1 MATLN
6 APELLNEHFRT
17 IKADPAAWRELFA
30 ADAVLEM
37 PYAPSHVPSV
47 LKGIEAIAQSVAG
60 FFSQFS
66 DFKIDVKKVYRV
78 EGEGSAIAEFAVT
91 ATVIPTGKTYNQDY
105 ILYLRAENGKIVLY
119 REYFDG
125 SRIIAA
131 FTPETNA

>member
-17 IKADPAAWRELFA
+17 IKTDPAAWRELFA

-47 LKGIEAIAQSVAG
+47 LKGIDAIAQSVGG

-66 DFKIDVKKVYRV
+66 DFQIDVKKIYRI
-78 EGEGSAIAEFAVT
+78 EGENAAIAEFAAT
-91 ATVIPTGKTYNQDY
+91 AKVISTGKTYKQDY
-105 ILYLRAENGKIVLY
+105 ILYLRAENGKIVFY

-125 SRIIAA
+125 SRIVAA